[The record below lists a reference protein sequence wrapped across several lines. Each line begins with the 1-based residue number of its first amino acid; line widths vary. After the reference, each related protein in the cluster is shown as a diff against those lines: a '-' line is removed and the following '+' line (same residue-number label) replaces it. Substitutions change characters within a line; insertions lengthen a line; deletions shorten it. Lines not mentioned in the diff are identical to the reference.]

1 MSGHS
6 KWANIKHKKARADAK
21 KGKIFSKIAKEI
33 MVAARAGGGDPAA
46 NITLRAILD
55 KARSYNMP
63 ADNIERAI
71 KKGTGEGSEN
81 VVFEELV
88 YEGYAAGGVALLV
101 GVLTDNRNR
110 SAAEVRSVFTKQGG
124 NLGGVGSVAHLFQR
138 RGQIFVDADGVD
150 EDRLME
156 VALEAG
162 ADDMQRDGDSFEI
175 LTPPTDF
182 MKVSDAVT
190 AAGFTVGSAELTFLA
205 DTEVPVTE
213 AAQAKSLMRFLEA
226 LEDLDDVQNVY
237 SNADIDDA
245 LLDDAE

>member
-46 NITLRAILD
+46 NMTLRALLD

-63 ADNIERAI
+63 ADNIERAV
-71 KKGTGEGSEN
+71 KKGTGEGSED

-88 YEGYAAGGVALLV
+88 YEGYAAGGVAILID
-101 GVLTDNRNR
+101 VLTDNRNR
-110 SAAEVRSVFTKQGG
+110 SAAEVRNVFTKQGC

-138 RGQIFVDADGVD
+138 RGQIFVDADQAD

-162 ADDMQRDGDSFEI
+162 ADDMQRDGDAFEI
-175 LTPPTDF
+175 LSPPTEF
-182 MKVSDAVT
+182 MNVSDAVT
-190 AAGFTVGSAELTFLA
+190 AAGFTVSNAELTFLA
-205 DTEVPVTE
+205 DIEVPVND
-213 AAQAKSLMRFLEA
+213 AAQAKKLMRFLEA

-245 LLDDAE
+245 LLDDTE

>member
-1 MSGHS
+1 
-6 KWANIKHKKARADAK
+6 
-21 KGKIFSKIAKEI
+21 
-33 MVAARAGGGDPAA
+33 
-46 NITLRAILD
+46 
-55 KARSYNMP
+55 
-63 ADNIERAI
+63 
-71 KKGTGEGSEN
+71 
-81 VVFEELV
+81 
-88 YEGYAAGGVALLV
+88 
-101 GVLTDNRNR
+101 
-110 SAAEVRSVFTKQGG
+110 
-124 NLGGVGSVAHLFQR
+124 VGSVAHLFQR

-205 DTEVPVTE
+205 DTEVPVTK

-226 LEDLDDVQNVY
+226 LDDLDDVQNVY